1 MLKRMRRIGLF
12 VLAIAV
18 VISSAIIASAN
29 ERSGTNSTS
38 DVETTSDYAVIN
50 NCENDVVVTIE
61 HINKSTNEKIYTTDS
76 KTLSSGGI
84 INDYRKALNW
94 DVSEVWVDNQKIT
107 NNNYK
112 IIVSKNTT
120 IKVFYEQKTSDTT
133 GDVTFYDY
141 TIKSGYYYQDM
152 WNNKVYDNFN
162 RYGDQPNE
170 QNQKLTAGT
179 YDNNWDNYGSQYHY
193 HVYNDKEQ
201 DANANNQSAFK
212 GLLKEVANG
221 GDGDVKFNYPEPGFF
236 VDSDLKDY
244 ANDLYLRKVYKDFK
258 LGFTRTGDTYKFEN
272 VKDGDNV
279 LTTSGKDF
287 FPLDKKYKNTYEGE
301 QNSHNYFFG
310 MRYDIKF
317 KIGDYI
323 GQLNYKFKGDD
334 DLWVVLDGKKIVLD
348 IGGIHPAI
356 EETADLWDYI
366 LEDGQSKEDLTLE
379 QKQQTH
385 TLTILYMERGAGE
398 SNCEMN
404 FTIPEAQVI
413 NVKNN
418 PLANLSLLKTDTD
431 GKGLSGATFSLKN
444 DTTEEVFTGTSDN
457 EGKLNINYL
466 KEGTY
471 TLTETSAPNGY
482 IVSTEQWKVEVS
494 SSDGVNATIKMTKSD
509 GTEVSLTNG
518 YYQITN
524 QTKSDFI
531 KNSINVNK
539 TAKVKDWDKRTYDI
553 HLTASAKG
561 STTTT
566 ITKKVKADIVLVLD
580 VSGSMDNEV
589 IEYEYSYVADNTDS
603 GRRKLNTNTTYYV
616 KDNDQYLEMKYNN
629 RYRNWYI
636 NNKPASQNYVG
647 EKIYSK
653 TVKSKT
659 TRLAA
664 LKQSV
669 NQFIND
675 TAASS
680 PDSKIGITAFSSTH
694 TSNKDNGK
702 HTDGLLE
709 VSNNKTSL
717 IDFTNNLR
725 SGGGT
730 KPEIGLK
737 NAKDMLDS
745 LNDDRPK
752 YVVLFTDGAPT
763 GDNTSYG
770 GNAIAW
776 DGTTVNNANNAAKSL
791 KDAGYTVYTIGFALD
806 DRAKTFLA
814 GGTYSGT
821 TYPGIATNA
830 NYAKEASDAT
840 SLNDIFK
847 EIQSSITNY
856 LEISN
861 ATVTDVI
868 DNRFILL
875 KDDGTPIT
883 NDMLADGKTITLNNG
898 GVVSLD
904 SKGNQVITWTNQT
917 ISNEEKGGWS
927 KDIVVKAKDEYIGGN
942 DVTTNGANSGVTVDD
957 TTVSFPQPVV
967 NVKSELFITNKE
979 ITIYKSDSIPSDD
992 EILTAVAGKYI
1003 GHHGVKKEDF
1013 IIEKFTNSEL
1023 TDTNV
1028 TNTPES
1034 DTEYY
1039 IKVTYKN
1046 LGKPSDESTS
1056 NTDGNV
1062 SGVESNENYEVVAKN
1077 DGVIHTGDKTKN
1089 DDSLK
1094 DKEYGKYIVHV
1105 KSGKL
1110 TIVKTLEDDKKVTK
1124 DTTFKFRV
1132 TGPNN
1137 YSKDI
1142 DVVIK
1147 AGENQS
1153 TSEELTGLARGEYT
1167 ITELEIADYEQKS
1180 VKFIKDATDSLNK
1193 IDGMN
1198 GKITFGT
1205 NDNNQNVIKDYQY
1218 LGNGVKGKI
1227 EFTNNPVITN
1237 WKIVK
1242 VRKDDNKTIISGAKF
1257 ALKQNG
1263 KVKYTGESDENGYII
1278 WSKGSENNAMLASG
1292 EYILEETEAAEGYA
1306 KGDTTWTLKVTDGG
1320 NLEYIKDAD
1329 GKVISPSVVEE
1340 VNLYKFTNDVPY
1352 ELPETGGIGIYW
1364 YTVGGMLLMVMAA
1377 IVVYR
1382 KRYNE
1387 YMNK

>member
-1 MLKRMRRIGLF
+1 M
-12 VLAIAV
+12 
-18 VISSAIIASAN
+18 
-29 ERSGTNSTS
+29 
-38 DVETTSDYAVIN
+38 
-50 NCENDVVVTIE
+50 
-61 HINKSTNEKIYTTDS
+61 
-76 KTLSSGGI
+76 
-84 INDYRKALNW
+84 
-94 DVSEVWVDNQKIT
+94 
-107 NNNYK
+107 
-112 IIVSKNTT
+112 
-120 IKVFYEQKTSDTT
+120 
-133 GDVTFYDY
+133 
-141 TIKSGYYYQDM
+141 
-152 WNNKVYDNFN
+152 
-162 RYGDQPNE
+162 
-170 QNQKLTAGT
+170 
-179 YDNNWDNYGSQYHY
+179 
-193 HVYNDKEQ
+193 
-201 DANANNQSAFK
+201 
-212 GLLKEVANG
+212 
-221 GDGDVKFNYPEPGFF
+221 
-236 VDSDLKDY
+236 
-244 ANDLYLRKVYKDFK
+244 
-258 LGFTRTGDTYKFEN
+258 
-272 VKDGDNV
+272 
-279 LTTSGKDF
+279 
-287 FPLDKKYKNTYEGE
+287 
-301 QNSHNYFFG
+301 
-310 MRYDIKF
+310 
-317 KIGDYI
+317 
-323 GQLNYKFKGDD
+323 
-334 DLWVVLDGKKIVLD
+334 
-348 IGGIHPAI
+348 
-356 EETADLWDYI
+356 
-366 LEDGQSKEDLTLE
+366 
-379 QKQQTH
+379 
-385 TLTILYMERGAGE
+385 
-398 SNCEMN
+398 
-404 FTIPEAQVI
+404 
-413 NVKNN
+413 
-418 PLANLSLLKTDTD
+418 
-431 GKGLSGATFSLKN
+431 
-444 DTTEEVFTGTSDN
+444 
-457 EGKLNINYL
+457 
-466 KEGTY
+466 
-471 TLTETSAPNGY
+471 
-482 IVSTEQWKVEVS
+482 
-494 SSDGVNATIKMTKSD
+494 
-509 GTEVSLTNG
+509 
-518 YYQITN
+518 
-524 QTKSDFI
+524 
-531 KNSINVNK
+531 
-539 TAKVKDWDKRTYDI
+539 
-553 HLTASAKG
+553 
-561 STTTT
+561 
-566 ITKKVKADIVLVLD
+566 
-580 VSGSMDNEV
+580 
-589 IEYEYSYVADNTDS
+589 
-603 GRRKLNTNTTYYV
+603 
-616 KDNDQYLEMKYNN
+616 
-629 RYRNWYI
+629 
-636 NNKPASQNYVG
+636 
-647 EKIYSK
+647 
-653 TVKSKT
+653 
-659 TRLAA
+659 
-664 LKQSV
+664 
-669 NQFIND
+669 
-675 TAASS
+675 
-680 PDSKIGITAFSSTH
+680 
-694 TSNKDNGK
+694 
-702 HTDGLLE
+702 
-709 VSNNKTSL
+709 
-717 IDFTNNLR
+717 
-725 SGGGT
+725 
-730 KPEIGLK
+730 
-737 NAKDMLDS
+737 
-745 LNDDRPK
+745 
-752 YVVLFTDGAPT
+752 
-763 GDNTSYG
+763 
-770 GNAIAW
+770 
-776 DGTTVNNANNAAKSL
+776 
-791 KDAGYTVYTIGFALD
+791 
-806 DRAKTFLA
+806 
-814 GGTYSGT
+814 
-821 TYPGIATNA
+821 
-830 NYAKEASDAT
+830 
-840 SLNDIFK
+840 
-847 EIQSSITNY
+847 
-856 LEISN
+856 
-861 ATVTDVI
+861 
-868 DNRFILL
+868 

-883 NDMLADGKTITLNNG
+883 NDMLTDGKTITLNNG

-927 KDIVVKAKDEYIGGN
+927 RDIVVKAKDDYIGGN

-979 ITIYKSDSIPSDD
+979 ITIYKGDSIPSDD

-1046 LGKPSDESTS
+1046 LGKPSDKSTS

-1147 AGENQS
+1147 AGKNQS

-1278 WSKGSENNAMLASG
+1278 WSKGSENNVMFASG